1 MGVLIRN
8 TETGYEVT
16 LDINVAKE
24 IAAQMK
30 AKVLDNAIMVAATK
44 VLLPEVAKF
53 ATGVFLGQCGFLS
66 VCLSEPFESAE
77 LAETFKVLTDGKEKF
92 LANGDVQGPYE
103 VPEVLNGG
111 KSAVLFKPPV
121 QAPTQGCDTL
131 SAEEFL
137 KMWEPPAKEKN

>member
-24 IAAQMK
+24 IAAQMRE
-30 AKVLDNAIMVAATK
+30 KVISNTTLVAATR

-53 ATGVFLGQCGFLS
+53 ATGVFVGQCAFLS
-66 VCLSEPFESAE
+66 VCLSKPFETAD
-77 LAETFKVLTDGKEKF
+77 LARTFEAVAGGAAKF
-92 LANGDVQGPYE
+92 LANGDVQAAVE
-103 VPEVLNGG
+103 VPEVLN
-111 KSAVLFKPPV
+111 KVTTPKP
-121 QAPTQGCDTL
+121 APSTDCNTV

-137 KMWEPPAKEKN
+137 RMWEPPAEEKN

>member
-30 AKVLDNAIMVAATK
+30 VKVL
-44 VLLPEVAKF
+44 
-53 ATGVFLGQCGFLS
+53 
-66 VCLSEPFESAE
+66 
-77 LAETFKVLTDGKEKF
+77 
-92 LANGDVQGPYE
+92 
-103 VPEVLNGG
+103 
-111 KSAVLFKPPV
+111 V

-131 SAEEFL
+131 SAEGFL